1 MALAVR
7 RYRVE
12 GEVQGVGFR
21 WFVREQA
28 RALEL
33 AGWVRNEPD
42 GAVVLVAS
50 GDAVALDALER
61 QLEVGPRRSTV
72 THVVRRELTSFD
84 AAGLPSPFL
93 IER

>member
-1 MALAVR
+1 MASAVR

-28 RALEL
+28 RAL
-33 AGWVRNEPD
+33 AISGWVRNEPD

-50 GDAVALDALER
+50 GEAVALDALEH
-61 QLEVGPRRSTV
+61 QLRVGPTHSTV
-72 THVVRRELTSFD
+72 TEVVRRELTSFD
-84 AAGLPSPFL
+84 AIGLPAAFTIS
-93 IER
+93 R